1 MALHETELNEELKK
15 KPEKVV
21 NRIFRGD
28 LGPLLK
34 QPTRRRRIK
43 FYSEA
48 SSNSTD

>member
-1 MALHETELNEELKK
+1 MDLNEKLKK

-21 NRIFRGD
+21 NGILRGD
-28 LGPLLK
+28 LDPLLK

-48 SSNSTD
+48 LSNSTD